1 MTMLRIAQAQI
12 PVLTDREKLASALE
26 HTAEKAA
33 GESADFL
40 TLPEMF
46 CCPYDINCFSDY
58 AEEQGG
64 PIWQICSRIARS
76 YHIFLSAGTM
86 PERRRSHPRSCVF
99 QYDYRTDA
107 LGTALSFPGCISSD
121 IYRRY
126 RTRTKREYFLCILG
140 SQHYH

>member
-86 PERRRSHPRSCVF
+86 PERDENGRIYNRPM
-99 QYDYRTDA
+99 Y
-107 LGTALSFPGCISSD
+107 LTAMADRLQNTVKCISS
-121 IYRRY
+121 I
-126 RTRTKREYFLCILG
+126 
-140 SQHYH
+140 SV